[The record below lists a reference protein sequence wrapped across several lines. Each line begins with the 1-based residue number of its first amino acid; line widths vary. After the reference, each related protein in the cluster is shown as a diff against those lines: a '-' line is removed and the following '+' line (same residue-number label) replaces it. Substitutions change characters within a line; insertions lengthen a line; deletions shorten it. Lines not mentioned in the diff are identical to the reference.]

1 VTDASSGAGGR
12 GERRK
17 SSPLAEAQAHGF
29 SDLRQYV
36 PAEILDVKF
45 PVSVRGYERRAVDA
59 YIKRVNRAIAELKV
73 SASPPAAV
81 RHALDQAEEKV
92 EGLLRAARE
101 AGEEITASARR
112 EAEESTARAKAEA
125 VELLVN
131 SSSEAD
137 RVRGQADELLA
148 KARTEAEETVAR
160 AKADADTIV
169 SAATAEAQQIIE
181 RSQAEAEERFRQ
193 VEQELAT
200 LRDQA
205 ETRVRELEADT
216 KAISQ
221 RRRELLDNIGEMAHG
236 LLDLA
241 EKATERLPP
250 QLTSATVNRDTE
262 CETEPPTV
270 ATDEVTRPLAAVG
283 LAQDPRESDGERA
296 ERTNSEPHT

>member
-1 VTDASSGAGGR
+1 VVET
-12 GERRK
+12 
-17 SSPLAEAQAHGF
+17 QAHSFG
-29 SDLRQYV
+29 DLRQYV

-131 SSSEAD
+131 SSAEAE
-137 RVRGQADELLA
+137 RVRGESDELLA
-148 KARTEAEETVAR
+148 KARTEVEEMVAG
-160 AKADADTIV
+160 AKAEANTIV
-169 SAATAEAQQIIE
+169 SGATAEAQQIIE
-181 RSQAEAEERFRQ
+181 RSQAEAEERFSQ
-193 VEQELAT
+193 LEQELAT

-205 ETRVRELEADT
+205 EARMRELEADT
-216 KAISQ
+216 NAISQ
-221 RRRELLDNIGEMAHG
+221 RRRELLDNIGEIARG
-236 LLDLA
+236 LLGLA
-241 EKATERLPP
+241 EKAAEGLPP
-250 QLTSATVNRDTE
+250 QSASEAVSPDTE
-262 CETEPPTV
+262 GEAEPTV
-270 ATDEVTRPLAAVG
+270 ATDETTRRLAAVG
-283 LAQDPRESDGERA
+283 SAQDTRESDGERA

>member
-1 VTDASSGAGGR
+1 VV
-12 GERRK
+12 
-17 SSPLAEAQAHGF
+17 EAQAHGF

-45 PVSVRGYERRAVDA
+45 PVSVRGYERRAVEA

-101 AGEEITASARR
+101 AGEEITASARQD
-112 EAEESTARAKAEA
+112 AEESTARAKAEA

-148 KARTEAEETVAR
+148 KARTEAEETVAG
-160 AKADADTIV
+160 AKAEASTIV
-169 SAATAEAQQIIE
+169 SGATAEAQQIIE
-181 RSQAEAEERFRQ
+181 RAQAEAEERFRRLT
-193 VEQELAT
+193 QELAT

-205 ETRVRELEADT
+205 ETRMREVEADT
-216 KAISQ
+216 NAISQ
-221 RRRELLDNIGEMAHG
+221 RRRELLDNIGELARG
-236 LLDLA
+236 LLGLA
-241 EKATERLPP
+241 EKAAEALPP
-250 QLTSATVNRDTE
+250 QPASEAVSRGTEGATE
-262 CETEPPTV
+262 PTV
-270 ATDEVTRPLAAVG
+270 ATDETTRRVAAVG
-283 LAQDPRESDGERA
+283 SAQDTRESEGERA
-296 ERTNSEPHT
+296 KRTNSEPHT

>member
-1 VTDASSGAGGR
+1 VVET
-12 GERRK
+12 
-17 SSPLAEAQAHGF
+17 QAHGF
-29 SDLRQYV
+29 GDLRQYV

-59 YIKRVNRAIAELKV
+59 YIKRVNRVIAELKV

-101 AGEEITASARR
+101 AGEEITASARQ

-137 RVRGQADELLA
+137 RVRGLADELLA
-148 KARTEAEETVAR
+148 KARTEVEEMVAR
-160 AKADADTIV
+160 AKAEANTIV
-169 SAATAEAQQIIE
+169 SRATAEAQQIIE

-193 VEQELAT
+193 LEQELAT

-205 ETRVRELEADT
+205 EAHMRELEADT
-216 KAISQ
+216 NAISQ
-221 RRRELLDNIGEMAHG
+221 RRRELLDDIAEVARG
-236 LLDLA
+236 LLGLA
-241 EKATERLPP
+241 EKAEGLPP
-250 QLTSATVNRDTE
+250 QPASEAVSSDTE
-262 CETEPPTV
+262 GETEPTV
-270 ATDEVTRPLAAVG
+270 ATDETTRRLAAVG
-283 LAQDPRESDGERA
+283 STQDTRESDGERA
-296 ERTNSEPHT
+296 ERANSEPHT